1 MSRLD
6 LKEKLENVL
15 NKFEV
20 KLYFQPPANIRMIYP
35 CMVYEVNDADIMY
48 AGDKPYIEHISY
60 QLMLITKKPDEMI
73 TSSLLREIPYIRF
86 DRTYISDN
94 LYHYVFTCYEKM
106 KEVTA

>member
-6 LKEKLENVL
+6 LKEKLEDVL

-20 KLYFQPPANIRMIYP
+20 KLYFQPPANVRMTYP
-35 CMVYEVNDADIMY
+35 CLVYEVSDAEVLY
-48 AGDKPYIEHISY
+48 AGNKSYVEHIAY

-73 TSSLLREIPYIRF
+73 TSNLLREIPYIRF
-86 DRTYISDN
+86 DRAYISDN

-106 KEVTA
+106 RR